1 MTTGSIMGM
10 SVSLP
15 LNQKATKEIQTEFS
29 SDHRKVTH
37 IKSFVSANCHNFIA
51 ETLAA
56 VDVIFY
62 K

>member
-1 MTTGSIMGM
+1 MGM